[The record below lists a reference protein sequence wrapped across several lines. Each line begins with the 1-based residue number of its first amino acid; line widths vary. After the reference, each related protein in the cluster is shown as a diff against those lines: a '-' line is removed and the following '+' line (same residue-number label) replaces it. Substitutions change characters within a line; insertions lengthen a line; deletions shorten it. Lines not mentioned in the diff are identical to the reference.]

1 MPRRRRFAATL
12 LAVPV
17 ALAVTSCSTGQAPTA
32 TATGSGSTT
41 ATPSTSTAA
50 TPTPSTTPVEGG
62 GTESAAM
69 PERSDATLERA
80 LLELDDLPPGFSI
93 EPQEEGEAG
102 APVISSKD
110 PDCGPLVKIMNAD
123 SAPGSMA
130 SATTSFSGG
139 QDGPWIDEYLD
150 AMGSAARVSAFHDKI
165 RTAVKACPKL
175 TMRLPEGRS
184 TMIVRAVRAPD
195 ASTDAVAF
203 RVTADGGA
211 LDGFEATQVATA
223 IDDVELTMLFFG
235 AFPEEIDEATRAAH
249 VKASELLGAGETT
262 SS

>member
-50 TPTPSTTPVEGG
+50 TPTPSTTSVDGG
-62 GTESAAM
+62 GTESAT
-69 PERSDATLERA
+69 PERSDATLEKA

-123 SAPGSMA
+123 GAPGSMA
-130 SATTSFSGG
+130 SASTSFSGG

-235 AFPEEIDEATRAAH
+235 AFPEEIDEATRGAH
-249 VKASELLGAGETT
+249 AKASELLGAGATT